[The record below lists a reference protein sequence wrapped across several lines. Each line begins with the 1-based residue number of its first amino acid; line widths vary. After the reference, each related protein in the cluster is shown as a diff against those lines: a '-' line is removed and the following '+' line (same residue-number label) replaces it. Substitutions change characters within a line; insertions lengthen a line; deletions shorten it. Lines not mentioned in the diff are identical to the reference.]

1 MNFESKMA
9 DFQDASPLVA
19 EEADAKKRNLWIM
32 AGAAVLVLAVIFG
45 GHFVS
50 KLGGGA
56 PTLASDEGAKQAP
69 RVTVVVPGKQLVENI
84 VTATGMLA
92 ARQEMPVGAVGE
104 GGLVTRVLVQPGNW
118 VAAGQVLAVVDRQV
132 QAQQSNQLVAQI
144 SAAQAEARL
153 AQSELD
159 RAQALVSRGFISQA
173 DMQRKAATRDGANAR
188 VRVARAQLA
197 ENSARIGRLDIRAP
211 AAGLVLTR
219 DIEPG
224 QVVSAG
230 AGVLFRIAKGG
241 EMELKADISE
251 MDVTRMRIGAS
262 AGVVP
267 VGTTQEFRGQIWQ
280 VSPIIDPAKRQGE
293 ARIALAYNE
302 ALRPGGFASARIN
315 SGTVEAPF
323 VQQSAVQ
330 SDAKGNYVIIVDPSN
345 KAVRRQVTVG
355 SVSDKGVS
363 IIAGLNGTEKVVL
376 SAGGF
381 LNPGEVVIPERAKQA
396 R

>member
-32 AGAAVLVLAVIFG
+32 VGAAVLVLAVIFG

-56 PTLASDEGAKQAP
+56 PTLASDEGTKQAP

-230 AGVLFRIAKGG
+230 PGVLFRIAKGG

-262 AGVVP
+262 AGVIP

-280 VSPIIDPAKRQGE
+280 VSPIIDPTKRQGE

-363 IIAGLNGTEKVVL
+363 IVAGLNGTEKVVL

>member
-9 DFQDASPLVA
+9 NFQDASPLVA
-19 EEADAKKRNLWIM
+19 DEADAKKRNLWIM
-32 AGAAVLVLAVIFG
+32 VGAAILVLAVIFG

-56 PTLASDEGAKQAP
+56 PTLASDSGTKQAP
-69 RVTVVVPGKQLVENI
+69 RVTVIVPGKQLVENI

-144 SAAQAEARL
+144 SASQAEARL
-153 AQSELD
+153 AQSEVD
-159 RAQALVSRGFISQA
+159 RAQALVSRGYISKA
-173 DMQRKAATRDGANAR
+173 DMQRKMATRDGANAR
-188 VRVARAQLA
+188 VLVARAQLA

-211 AAGLVLTR
+211 ASGLILTR
-219 DIEPG
+219 AVEPG

-251 MDVTRMRIGAS
+251 MDVSRMRVGAP

-267 VGTTQEFRGQIWQ
+267 VGSAQEFRGQIWQ
-280 VSPIIDPAKRQGE
+280 VSPVIDPAKRQGA

-302 ALRPGGFASARIN
+302 ALRPGGFASARIT
-315 SGTVEAPF
+315 SGMVEAPF
-323 VQQSAVQ
+323 LPESAVQ
-330 SDAKGNYVIIVDPSN
+330 SDAKGNYVFVVDPAN
-345 KAVRRQVTVG
+345 KAVRRPVTVG
-355 SVSDKGVS
+355 SVTDKGVS
-363 IIAGLNGTEKVVL
+363 ILSGLSGTEQVVL

-381 LNPGEVVIPERAKQA
+381 LNSGEVVIPDRAKPT